1 MAHRNTILAQ
11 LLTLISRHEF
21 ESLAKQHH
29 EGQKLR
35 KMTRWGQF
43 VAMFVGQLSG
53 RRSLRDIIA
62 NLGAQQHKL
71 YHAGVGEVSRT
82 SLARVNE
89 SQPYTLYESLFTR
102 LLGKCRN
109 HSPKH
114 KFRFKNPLFSMDAST
129 IELSLS
135 IFPWAEFRK
144 KKGAIKLHVGL
155 DHSGLMP
162 AFMSVTEGKCHDI
175 QAARGIDLPT
185 GSIIA
190 VDRGYNDYEW
200 FNDLN
205 NKGIFFVTRLKKNA
219 RFKVVARRTV
229 NKKDGLTSDQEI
241 KLTSQ
246 KGGLYEGQLRR
257 VGYICPETGKHYFFL
272 TNNMK
277 LSAKTIAAIYKERW
291 QIELFFKW
299 IKQNLKIKSFVGTS
313 KNAVLTQI
321 WIAMCAYLLMAY
333 LKFASRITMAVSEM
347 VRLLQLNLFERRSL
361 HDLLNPP
368 DRFDP
373 GECRQLLML

>member
-257 VGYICPETGKHYFFL
+257 VGYICTETGKHYFFL

>member
-1 MAHRNTILAQ
+1 MAHRNTVLSQ
-11 LLTLISRHEF
+11 LLALMDRHEF
-21 ESLAKQHH
+21 ESLAKEHH
-29 EGQKLR
+29 EGQQLR

-53 RRSLRDIIA
+53 RRSLRDIIS

-71 YHAGVGEVSRT
+71 YHSGVGGVSRS

-89 SQPYTLYESLFTR
+89 SQPYTLYEALFAK
-102 LLGKCRN
+102 LLGRCRN

-155 DHSGLMP
+155 DHDGFIP
-162 AFMSVTEGKCHDI
+162 AFMSITEGKCHDI
-175 QAARGIDLPT
+175 QAARNIDLPR
-185 GSIIA
+185 GSILA

-200 FNDLN
+200 FNSLN
-205 NKGIFFVTRLKKNA
+205 EKGIFFVTRLKKNA
-219 RFKVVARRTV
+219 KYAVVERRSCIKTG
-229 NKKDGLTSDQEI
+229 GLTSDQEI
-241 KLTSQ
+241 RLTSK
-246 KGGLYEGQLRR
+246 KGSFYKGRLRR
-257 VGYICPETGKHYFFL
+257 IGFICPETGKHYFFL

-277 LSAKTIAAIYKERW
+277 LSARTIAAIYKERW

-333 LKFASRITMAVSEM
+333 LKFSSRITMAVSEM
-347 VRLLQLNLFERRSL
+347 VRLLQLNLFDRRIL
-361 HDLLNPP
+361 HELLSPP
-368 DRFDP
+368 GRPDP
-373 GECRQLLML
+373 DDDRQLVML

>member
-1 MAHRNTILAQ
+1 VAHRNTVLSQ
-11 LLTLISRHEF
+11 LLTLMNRHEF
-21 ESLAKQHH
+21 ESLAKEHH
-29 EGQKLR
+29 SGQKLR

-43 VAMFVGQLSG
+43 VALFVGQLSG

-71 YHAGVGEVSRT
+71 YHSGVAGVSRS

-89 SQPYTLYESLFTR
+89 SQPYTLYESLFGL
-102 LLGKCRN
+102 LLGRCRN
-109 HSPKH
+109 HAPKH
-114 KFRFKNPLFSMDAST
+114 PFRFRNPLFSMDAST

-155 DHSGLMP
+155 DHNGLIP
-162 AFMSVTEGKCHDI
+162 AFMSITEGKCHDI
-175 QAARGIDLPT
+175 QAARNIELPR
-185 GSIIA
+185 GSILV

-200 FNDLN
+200 FNSLN
-205 NKGIFFVTRLKKNA
+205 KKGIFFVTRLKKNA
-219 RFKVVARRTV
+219 RYRVVKRKATH
-229 NKKDGLTSDQEI
+229 KKDGLTSDQEI
-241 KLTSQ
+241 ILTSK
-246 KGGLYEGQLRR
+246 KGSLYEGSLRR
-257 VGYICPETGKHYFFL
+257 IGYICPETGRHYFFL

-277 LSAKTIAAIYKERW
+277 LAARTIAAIYKARW

-333 LKFASRITMAVSEM
+333 LKFSSRITLAVSEM
-347 VRLLQLNLFERRSL
+347 VRLLQLNLFDRRNL
-361 HDLLNPP
+361 FDLLSPP
-368 DRFDP
+368 DRPEP
-373 GECRQLLML
+373 GECRQLAML